1 MPSRQSK
8 TRQRII
14 DAMPGSQKEIAIK
27 IGIDE
32 SAVNKWLRRI
42 LESKDAHITAT
53 VLPDKGRGRLRNIY
67 AAGPEPEGFVLKKY
81 EPLTKEQ
88 IKQRNAERMREV
100 RVQSTPKPHILN
112 ALFGK

>member
-8 TRQRII
+8 TRQKII

-32 SAVNKWLRRI
+32 SFVNKWLRRI
-42 LESKDAHITAT
+42 LESKDAHITAM

-67 AAGPEPEGFVLKKY
+67 AAGPEPQGFVLNKY

-88 IKQRNAERMREV
+88 INLRNAERMRNV
-100 RVQSTPKPHILN
+100 RLQENPKPDILN